1 MTTGQLPNVGWRP
14 QPPQH
19 YGALGV
25 GEENSHSFQLQ
36 PLGVGNS
43 HSPTPQFYTT
53 SQELSNPN
61 PGNCPLIA
69 ALHCCLESWVTG
81 WGLPGG
87 LQAEP
92 GLEGAVPAGP
102 PCRVSTAGG
111 AGGRSGQ
118 RQSRRAGASAG
129 AGAQPGAAQS
139 GAELGLSGAGRSGPG
154 GNDGPLG
161 PGRAP
166 RCRRRVAPA
175 SSRGCC
181 RCWGCCS
188 AAPPGL
194 PASLRRSPP
203 ARRVSI
209 GLEGRRSWACTL

>member
-1 MTTGQLPNVGWRP
+1 MLETAASLTLRSTQCGRRRF
-14 QPPQH
+14 
-19 YGALGV
+19 
-25 GEENSHSFQLQ
+25 SFQLQ
-36 PLGVGNS
+36 LLRVGNS
-43 HSPTPQFYTT
+43 HFPTPQFYTT
-53 SQELSNPN
+53 SQELFNPN

-81 WGLPGG
+81 WGLLGG
-87 LQAEP
+87 LKAEP

-102 PCRVSTAGG
+102 PCQVPTAGG
-111 AGGRSGQ
+111 AGGRSGR
-118 RQSRRAGASAG
+118 RQSRRAGAAAG

-139 GAELGLSGAGRSGPG
+139 GAELGLSGAGRAGPG
-154 GNDGPLG
+154 GSDGPLG

-166 RCRRRVAPA
+166 RCRRQVAPE

-203 ARRVSI
+203 ARRVSL
-209 GLEGRRSWACTL
+209 GLEGRRSWACTP